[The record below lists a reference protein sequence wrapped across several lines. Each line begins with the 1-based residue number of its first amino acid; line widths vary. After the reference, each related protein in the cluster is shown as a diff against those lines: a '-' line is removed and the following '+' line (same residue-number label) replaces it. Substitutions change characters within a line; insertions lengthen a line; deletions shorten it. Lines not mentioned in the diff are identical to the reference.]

1 MSGLLAQVVVMAGPS
16 GSGKSHLAES
26 SGLPV
31 LELDHFYKDGD
42 DPTAPRHHSLGIVDW
57 DDVRSWNA
65 DKAIAALDELCRT
78 GTTQIPVYD
87 IAQDRAVG
95 AEPFSLNGA
104 AAVIAEG
111 IFSAELVAP
120 LRARGLLA
128 DAIVVRRAAWKN
140 FARRLQRDLRE
151 RRKPP
156 ATLVRRG
163 LALMQAEEATV
174 RRQIELGC
182 RPCDRHATV
191 YALRHAARGEGLD
204 RPPVPPG

>member
-1 MSGLLAQVVVMAGPS
+1 MSALLAQVVVMAGPS

-57 DDVRSWNA
+57 DDIGSWNA

-78 GTTQIPVYD
+78 GRTEIPVYD

-95 AEPFSLNGA
+95 AEPFALNGA

-120 LRARGLLA
+120 LRERGLLA

-163 LALMQAEEATV
+163 FALMQAEEATV
-174 RRQIELGC
+174 QRQIELGC

-191 YALRHAARGEGLD
+191 YALRHAARGEGLG
-204 RPPVPPG
+204 RPPGQPG

>member
-1 MSGLLAQVVVMAGPS
+1 MSDLLAQVVVMAGPS

-78 GTTQIPVYD
+78 GRTEIPVYD

-95 AEPFSLNGA
+95 AEPFALDGA

-120 LRARGLLA
+120 LRERGLLA

-174 RRQIELGC
+174 QRQIALGC
-182 RPCDRHATV
+182 RPCDRHATA

-204 RPPVPPG
+204 GGAGRSA